1 MRKLYIE
8 YIDANVVFD
17 VSEDLI
23 EQWIH
28 KLEGDLAILRG
39 EVLRRENGISS
50 HDWEQNKDLYDRF
63 FLFKRI
69 IVSSFNYRWGLH

>member
-1 MRKLYIE
+1 MRKLNME

-28 KLEGDLAILRG
+28 KLEGDLSILRG
-39 EVLRRENGISS
+39 ELLRRENGISS

-63 FLFKRI
+63 
-69 IVSSFNYRWGLH
+69 GLPQINRKDEQ

>member
-1 MRKLYIE
+1 ME

-28 KLEGDLAILRG
+28 KLEGDLSILRG
-39 EVLRRENGISS
+39 ELLRRENGIQKWE
-50 HDWEQNKDLYDRF
+50 WEQNKDLFDKF
-63 FLFKRI
+63 
-69 IVSSFNYRWGLH
+69 GLPQINRKDEQ

>member
-1 MRKLYIE
+1 ME

-28 KLEGDLAILRG
+28 KLEGDLSILRG
-39 EVLRRENGISS
+39 ELLRRENGIQKWE
-50 HDWEQNKDLYDRF
+50 WEQNKDLYDKF
-63 FLFKRI
+63 
-69 IVSSFNYRWGLH
+69 GLPNINIKEEQ

>member
-1 MRKLYIE
+1 ME

-28 KLEGDLAILRG
+28 KLEGDLSILRG
-39 EVLRRENGISS
+39 ELLRREMVFHLTIG
-50 HDWEQNKDLYDRF
+50 NKIKICMIDLDYH
-63 FLFKRI
+63 K
-69 IVSSFNYRWGLH
+69 

>member
-1 MRKLYIE
+1 ME

-28 KLEGDLAILRG
+28 KLEGDLSILRG
-39 EVLRRENGISS
+39 ELLRRENGIPS

-63 FLFKRI
+63 
-69 IVSSFNYRWGLH
+69 GLPQINRKDEQ

>member
-1 MRKLYIE
+1 ME

-28 KLEGDLAILRG
+28 KLEGDLSILRG
-39 EVLRRENGISS
+39 ELLRRENGISS
-50 HDWEQNKDLYDRF
+50 QDWEQNKDLYDRF
-63 FLFKRI
+63 
-69 IVSSFNYRWGLH
+69 GLPQINRKDEQ

>member
-1 MRKLYIE
+1 MRKLYME

-28 KLEGDLAILRG
+28 KLEGDLSILRG
-39 EVLRRENGISS
+39 
-50 HDWEQNKDLYDRF
+50 
-63 FLFKRI
+63 
-69 IVSSFNYRWGLH
+69 

>member
-1 MRKLYIE
+1 ME

-28 KLEGDLAILRG
+28 KLEGDLSILRG
-39 EVLRRENGISS
+39 ELLRRENGIQKWE
-50 HDWEQNKDLYDRF
+50 WEQNKDLYDKF
-63 FLFKRI
+63 
-69 IVSSFNYRWGLH
+69 GLPKINRKEQQ

>member
-1 MRKLYIE
+1 ME

-28 KLEGDLAILRG
+28 KLEGDLSILRN
-39 EVLRRENGISS
+39 ELLRRENGVSQY
-50 HDWEQNKDLYDRF
+50 DWENGRDLLDKFGLPIINIKDR
-63 FLFKRI
+63 
-69 IVSSFNYRWGLH
+69 N